1 MQSQLTAKAEPLACR
16 YCSAELYSIPHI
28 ISRSFYGPCHHASRS
43 INALSPTAVCLFT
56 PKSHP
61 SNKFHPSPLRSPPPL
76 TRGPNSCSPNITCPL
91 WERRRR
97 RGEKEGTKGRG
108 KVIQTERE
116 HPSFSPPFTFAPRLS
131 WVCVCYT
138 AAGFP
143 REIGGRYIRI
153 AWLRNSLNL
162 CPFLHTCS
170 ASSPFSLFRLPS
182 ILGWSGKRRRSGV
195 KLVAL
200 PGWRWRGGTADRGC
214 RLRRRSWRF
223 RVSGRVA

>member
-1 MQSQLTAKAEPLACR
+1 MPSCFSLDKRPL
-16 YCSAELYSIPHI
+16 
-28 ISRSFYGPCHHASRS
+28 PC
-43 INALSPTAVCLFT
+43 TVCLFT

-61 SNKFHPSPLRSPPPL
+61 SNKFHPSPPLRSPPL

-91 WERRRR
+91 WEGRE
-97 RGEKEGTKGRG
+97 RGDKGEGKSYPNG
-108 KVIQTERE
+108 KRTSLLL
-116 HPSFSPPFTFAPRLS
+116 PSLPLLSLLPPDCLG
-131 WVCVCYT
+131 CVCYT

-143 REIGGRYIRI
+143 RGIRGKFNRIG
-153 AWLRNSLNL
+153 WFRNSLNL

-170 ASSPFSLFRLPS
+170 ASSPFTLFRLPS

-200 PGWRWRGGTADRGC
+200 PGWPSRGGTADRGC